1 MKLRDFSKKPL
12 VGIKRPN
19 QFIIQN
25 ETKDNK
31 YKAQIDDL
39 NKELGYYRH
48 LEAERAVA
56 LAESARIQD
65 KNIECEKSVGSLTE

>member
-39 NKELGYYRH
+39 NKELGYYSH
-48 LEAERAVA
+48 LEAERDEA
-56 LAESARIQD
+56 L
-65 KNIECEKSVGSLTE
+65 KKSVVIEEKNVFVDRCS